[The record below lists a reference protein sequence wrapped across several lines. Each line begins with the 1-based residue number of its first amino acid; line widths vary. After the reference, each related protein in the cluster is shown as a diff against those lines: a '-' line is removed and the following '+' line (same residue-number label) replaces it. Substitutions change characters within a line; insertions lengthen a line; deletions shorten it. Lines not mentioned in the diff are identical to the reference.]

1 MALFKKYQNY
11 VLRILIVRF
20 WGIMKPGSK
29 DKKIEILISGIEL
42 SELQR
47 HTSSMAEAFGLDRR
61 IDNYQGKRPIGF
73 YRWDLDCL
81 IDVID
86 IALDDPRDYPD
97 RNSEEYKALKR
108 LHVRLKD
115 EYQRNFD

>member
-1 MALFKKYQNY
+1 
-11 VLRILIVRF
+11 
-20 WGIMKPGSK
+20 MKPGSK
-29 DKKIEILISGIEL
+29 DKKIKILISGKEL

-47 HTSSMAEAFGLDRR
+47 HTWSMAEAFGLDRR
-61 IDNYQGKRPIGF
+61 IENYQGKRPVGF

-97 RNSEEYKALKR
+97 KSSGGYKTLKE
-108 LHVRLKD
+108 LHNRLKN
-115 EYQRNFD
+115 EYQMNFE